1 MEKPYAKISTMLF
14 IKVRNWKL
22 KCPKEG
28 RLKKFTA
35 HLKWVRGYICS
46 YMERYIY
53 STVKKKGTQSYV
65 LNSFWKT

>member
-28 RLKKFTA
+28 RLKKNHSTFKMS
-35 HLKWVRGYICS
+35 HRGYICS
-46 YMERYIY
+46 YMERYVY

-65 LNSFWKT
+65 